1 MKFFEMNMDKDLNA
15 AMRGI
20 LARGNSG
27 AKPNGSW
34 GCNNE
39 NKNSKAQQSGSWLAR
54 LLDL

>member
-1 MKFFEMNMDKDLNA
+1 MEFFEMKVDKDLNA

-34 GCNNE
+34 GCNNS
-39 NKNSKAQQSGSWLAR
+39 NRDSAAQASGSWLAR
-54 LLDL
+54 LLNF